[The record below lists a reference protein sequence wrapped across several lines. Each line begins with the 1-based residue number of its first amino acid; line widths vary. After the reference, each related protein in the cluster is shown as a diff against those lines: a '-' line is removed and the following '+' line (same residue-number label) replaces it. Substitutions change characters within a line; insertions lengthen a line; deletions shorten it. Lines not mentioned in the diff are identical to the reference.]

1 MTNDLN
7 SALCP
12 AQHHAHTGRLLLVTL
27 LWLTASA
34 GAQACNIPVFR
45 YALERWN
52 ADEVEIVVFM
62 DQRLTKEQ
70 SDYIE
75 KLQQQSVT
83 AGGPVNC
90 RVAPVMVRDDE
101 TDSEQTLWHSLRQ
114 AGETVKLPFVVARSR
129 SGRGRIMNHWK
140 ASLDQTIAQGP
151 LQDSPARTEIVNRL
165 LRGDA
170 VVWLV
175 LRPDTSTASK
185 NAADSCTERLK
196 QQCQLLPRQLQLPDG
211 IGLPGSEL
219 YSDVPLLLQFSV
231 LEIDG
236 SDRREQYLIEQLTG
250 FRQEEWQ
257 QGEALVVPV
266 FGRGRV
272 LEVIPASEVSPQL
285 VKELAEF
292 LCGACSC
299 QVKEQNPGFD
309 LLLSTAWTSRLFG
322 EDAPPVSSDG
332 EKQQSRP
339 QLIPI
344 PSGRRR

>member
-7 SALCP
+7 PALCP

-151 LQDSPARTEIVNRL
+151 CRIPLHAPKL
-165 LRGDA
+165 L
-170 VVWLV
+170 
-175 LRPDTSTASK
+175 
-185 NAADSCTERLK
+185 
-196 QQCQLLPRQLQLPDG
+196 
-211 IGLPGSEL
+211 IGCCEVMLSSGWCCGR
-219 YSDVPLLLQFSV
+219 
-231 LEIDG
+231 I
-236 SDRREQYLIEQLTG
+236 
-250 FRQEEWQ
+250 
-257 QGEALVVPV
+257 PV
-266 FGRGRV
+266 
-272 LEVIPASEVSPQL
+272 Q
-285 VKELAEF
+285 
-292 LCGACSC
+292 
-299 QVKEQNPGFD
+299 
-309 LLLSTAWTSRLFG
+309 
-322 EDAPPVSSDG
+322 
-332 EKQQSRP
+332 
-339 QLIPI
+339 
-344 PSGRRR
+344 RRRMQPTAAQKY